1 MLERA
6 GFELLLEHRM
16 PRNWN
21 FFEALAQK
29 SGMSNHMISQIKTVA
44 PNFSKEIDLLLDDIA
59 FDQGLSSSVQIIAR
73 KI

>member
-1 MLERA
+1 
-6 GFELLLEHRM
+6 
-16 PRNWN
+16 
-21 FFEALAQK
+21 
-29 SGMSNHMISQIKTVA
+29 MISQIKTVA